1 MKSSPHKWLLPVF
14 ALGLFLQLAWHGLLL
29 AQTAGT
35 GEFLKDIDFRIIY
48 TAGQIAREGDWNAI
62 YDLERQ
68 RQTQEQITGR
78 PLKLADVLPFNHP
91 PTLLPLQ
98 WLLAL
103 TRYPMAYLLWA
114 GISAF
119 VSLLNGWLVW
129 RLARGADWPGMPA
142 ALLAAQSFLFY
153 PLWVSI
159 NKGQDT
165 LFALIGLTVLL
176 LGLQAGRERLSGL
189 GLALLTLRPQFAL
202 PLAVPFLFRQRR
214 IWWWF
219 VGMAALLVGYSVL
232 MVGWKGVTDFLHLL
246 TLTSSGETV
255 LIHHAD
261 MYNLKGLLLRLLPQ
275 MSIETA
281 SGISWAA
288 FALVLVCLCAWWARA
303 ERVGFQHISLAVTLS
318 LFASPHLHYHDVSF
332 LLIPTLGLLLT
343 LTESNRLTPWQAAFL
358 LLGESL
364 YLAVIHLT
372 PFHKAGVYLLML
384 GLAVLCVFLIKK
396 DKGQAAH
403 NLNEALERR

>member
-1 MKSSPHKWLLPVF
+1 MKTPPNKQFVLIVLFS
-14 ALGLFLQLAWHGLLL
+14 LGLFLQLAWHGLLL
-29 AQTAGT
+29 AQTAGA

-48 TAGQIAREGDWNAI
+48 TAGQIAREGGWNAV

-68 RQTQEQITGR
+68 RKVQEQITGR
-78 PLKLADVLPFNHP
+78 ALQLADVLPFNHP

-98 WLLAL
+98 WLIAL
-103 TRYPMAYLLWA
+103 TPYPAAYLFWA
-114 GISAF
+114 GVSALL
-119 VSLLNGWLVW
+119 SLLNGWLVW
-129 RLARGADWPGMPA
+129 RLARGAGWPGLPA
-142 ALLAAQSFLFY
+142 ALLAAQAFLFY
-153 PLWVSI
+153 PVWVSI

-219 VGMAALLVGYSVL
+219 AGISALLVAYSVL

-246 TLTSSGETV
+246 AVTSSGEAV
-255 LIHHAD
+255 LIRHAD
-261 MYNLKGLLLRLLPQ
+261 MYNLKGLLLRLLPE
-275 MSIETA
+275 MPIETA
-281 SGISWAA
+281 SGLSWAA
-288 FALVLVCLCAWWARA
+288 FGLVLAFLCWQWARA
-303 ERVGFQHISLAVTLS
+303 ERIGFPHVSLAVSLS

-343 LTESNRLTPWQAAFL
+343 LTSAGRLTPWQAAFL
-358 LLGESL
+358 LMTESL

-372 PFHKAGVYLLML
+372 PFREAGVYLLTL
-384 GLAVLCVFLIKK
+384 GLAILA
-396 DKGQAAH
+396 GAAGRISPKS
-403 NLNEALERR
+403 LSEGAR